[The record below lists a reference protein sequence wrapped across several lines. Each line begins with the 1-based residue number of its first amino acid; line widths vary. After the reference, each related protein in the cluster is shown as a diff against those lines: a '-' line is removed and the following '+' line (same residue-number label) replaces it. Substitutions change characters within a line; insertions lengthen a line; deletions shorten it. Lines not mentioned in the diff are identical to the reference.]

1 MSLLQKINVILSF
14 KLPNWLGIV
23 CAVVVIS
30 LVLILIIS
38 LIFPEQ
44 VGNFI
49 SDYGFDFLQ

>member
-1 MSLLQKINVILSF
+1 
-14 KLPNWLGIV
+14 
-23 CAVVVIS
+23 VVVIS